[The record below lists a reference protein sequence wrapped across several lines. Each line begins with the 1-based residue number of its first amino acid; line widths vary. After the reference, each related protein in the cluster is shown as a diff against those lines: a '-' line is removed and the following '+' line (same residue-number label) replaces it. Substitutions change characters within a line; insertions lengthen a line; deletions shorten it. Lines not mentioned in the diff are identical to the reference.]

1 MDTGGSS
8 SCSVNASYAQRN
20 HLTTLS
26 LTNSC
31 PLLLGDGEARI
42 HLTHMALVHSRIGNH
57 YDSQWAYVMN
67 MEGLDVIY
75 GLPWIKHHSPTV
87 LPGWDGLRFDSEYCL
102 HVCNSHGPPMDVYC
116 EESRNK
122 RQRTAS
128 FTQKTQRDIQMV
140 SANFALAIDANS
152 TVVLTP
158 KDFEDL
164 EHPELQDHYRVAA
177 EMTTWHS
184 LIGNH
189 ARRL

>member
-1 MDTGGSS
+1 MNYTPDGLVPSVSLTDTGGSS

-140 SANFALAIDANS
+140 SAN
-152 TVVLTP
+152 
-158 KDFEDL
+158 
-164 EHPELQDHYRVAA
+164 LQP
-177 EMTTWHS
+177 
-184 LIGNH
+184 
-189 ARRL
+189 